1 MLHEGNATL
10 KYRATL
16 LQLIEADASRVLE
29 VGCADG
35 ALGRLYKQIAPDCD
49 YVGMEENWEMAR
61 RADGVLDRVVVGS
74 VESLDLQQLGLEPE
88 TLDCIIYNRVLEFTA
103 DPEGLL
109 QRHRAWLK
117 PGGTIVAG
125 FPNAQYWQTLLEL
138 LRGRWDDNSALAR
151 GYRQWFSLDRIRSML
166 TGAGLHL
173 CDVVKL
179 ERGDRSGLQ
188 EKLAPLLEALEL
200 DSRCDAEDTVAADY
214 VVRAV
219 RSSTPPRRLLIQTL
233 LISTI
238 ASDRVRIYQP
248 DRLSRTIPGVRTI
261 SQVKAADLNVG
272 RSDED
277 KVFIWQRDRWTL
289 SEALERQPPLLRQ
302 GYLTVV
308 DIDDDPRFWPKHA
321 QNHFIFFRICHCIQ
335 TSTEPLAAFL
345 RQLNPYVKVFPNQ
358 LPVLPPPRVYRDDA
372 PVTLFFGAF
381 NREAD
386 WVEIVPALNRILS
399 QFDRR
404 VCVRVIYDRTFFE
417 ALSTPHKTFEPLCSY
432 ERYQQILHQCD
443 VAILPLLPTQF
454 NHMKSD
460 LKWLECAG
468 HGVAVL
474 ASPTVYERSI
484 INGKTGLIYRS
495 VAEFEAQLHQLLD
508 RADFRRSIAANA
520 YRWVKENRLLYRHYR
535 QRYQWYLEMRDRLPE
550 LNAALRDRV
559 PELKVWV

>member
-1 MLHEGNATL
+1 MPNEGNATL

-16 LQLIEADASRVLE
+16 LQLIEADARRVLE

-49 YVGMEENWEMAR
+49 YVGMEENWERAR

-74 VESLDLQQLGLEPE
+74 VESLDLQQLGLEPG
-88 TLDCIIYNRVLEFTA
+88 TLDCIIYNRVLEFAT

-117 PGGTIVAG
+117 PGGTVVAG
-125 FPNAQYWQTLLEL
+125 FPNAQYWQTLLDL
-138 LRGRWDDNSALAR
+138 LRGRWDDDSALAR
-151 GYRQWFSLDRIRSML
+151 GYRQWFSIDRIRSMFS
-166 TGAGLHL
+166 GAGLHL

-179 ERGDRSGLQ
+179 NDRDPEGFQ
-188 EKLAPLLEALEL
+188 EKLAPLVAALEL
-200 DSRCDAEDTVAADY
+200 DGICDVGDAVAADY
-214 VVRAV
+214 IVRAIDA
-219 RSSTPPRRLLIQTL
+219 STPPRRLLIQTL
-233 LISTI
+233 LISTM

-248 DRLSRTIPGVRTI
+248 DRLTRTIPGVRTI
-261 SQVKAADLNVG
+261 SQVKAADLKVG
-272 RSDED
+272 RPDEE

-289 SEALERQPPLLRQ
+289 SEALERQQPLLRQ

-308 DIDDDPRFWPKHA
+308 EIDDDPRFWSKHA

-335 TSTEPLAAFL
+335 ASTEPLAEFL

-372 PVTLFFGAF
+372 PVTLFFGAL

-386 WVEIVPALNRILS
+386 WVEIMPALNRILT

-417 ALSTPHKTFEPLCSY
+417 ALSTPYKTFEPLCSY

-454 NHMKSD
+454 NQMKSD

-474 ASPTVYERSI
+474 ASPTVYEGSI
-484 INGKTGLIYRS
+484 VHGKTGLIYRS
-495 VAEFEAQLHQLLD
+495 VAEFETQLNQLLD
-508 RADFRRSIAANA
+508 RPDYRRSIAANA
-520 YRWVKENRLLYRHYR
+520 YRWVKENRLLCQHYR

-559 PELKVWV
+559 PELQV